1 MRFLVTGST
10 GLVGYQVVK
19 DLIKDDNH
27 RVYSCYN
34 NLISKDGIS
43 IKLNLTNQDDIENC
57 FKKIQPDVVIHLAAI
72 TDVDLCERQQ
82 DLAMKINAIAT
93 ETLVKES
100 SKQNSFF
107 IYMST
112 DYIFDGKQG
121 MKKEND
127 VPNPL
132 GFYGQSKLMGELS
145 LNKFASSYSIVRI
158 SSPFGHHPIKKSFPS
173 WVIENLKQKNKI
185 PILTDQI
192 TSPTYVPNLS
202 KMLIEIAERQIT
214 GKIHLAGS
222 TRISRYNFAN
232 IIAEKLNLDNSLL
245 IPTKLEDMNWHASR
259 PQDSS
264 LDVSFATE
272 ILNAKPQTIH
282 QSLDSFLSK
291 L

>member
-1 MRFLVTGST
+1 MKFLVTGST

-27 RVYSCYN
+27 TVYSCYN
-34 NLISKDGIS
+34 NLISKDGIP
-43 IKLNLTNQDDIENC
+43 IKLNLTNQNDIENC

-93 ETLVKES
+93 ETLAKES

-145 LNKFASSYSIVRI
+145 LNKLASSYSIIRI

-202 KMLIEIAERQIT
+202 KMLIEIAVRQIT

-259 PQDSS
+259 PKDSS

-272 ILNAKPQTIH
+272 ILNEKPQTIH

>member
-1 MRFLVTGST
+1 MKFLVTGST
-10 GLVGYQVVK
+10 GLVGYQIVK
-19 DLIKDDNH
+19 DLIKDNH
-27 RVYSCYN
+27 TVYSCYN
-34 NLISKDGIS
+34 NLIPKDGIP
-43 IKLNLTNQDDIENC
+43 IKLNLTNQNDIENC

-82 DLAMKINAIAT
+82 DLAMKINSIAT
-93 ETLVKES
+93 ETLAKES

-132 GFYGQSKLMGELS
+132 GFYGQSKLTGEFS
-145 LNKFASSYSIVRI
+145 LNKLASSYSIVRI

-202 KMLIEIAERQIT
+202 KMLIEIAVRQIT
-214 GKIHLAGS
+214 GKIHIAGS

-245 IPTKLEDMNWHASR
+245 IPAKLEDMNWHASR
-259 PQDSS
+259 PKDSS

-272 ILNAKPQTIH
+272 ILNEKPQTIH

>member
-1 MRFLVTGST
+1 MKFLVTGST
-10 GLVGYQVVK
+10 GLVGYQIVK
-19 DLIKDDNH
+19 DLIKDSH
-27 RVYSCYN
+27 TVYSCYN
-34 NLISKDGIS
+34 NLISRDGIP
-43 IKLNLTNQDDIENC
+43 IKLNLTNQNDIENC

-82 DLAMKINAIAT
+82 DLAMKINAIST
-93 ETLVKES
+93 ETLAKES

-132 GFYGQSKLMGELS
+132 GFYGQSKLTGELS
-145 LNKFASSYSIVRI
+145 LNKLASSYSIVRI

-202 KMLIEIAERQIT
+202 KMLIEIAVRQII

-232 IIAEKLNLDNSLL
+232 IIAEKLNLDNTLL

-259 PQDSS
+259 PKDSS

-272 ILNAKPQTIH
+272 ILNEKPQTIH